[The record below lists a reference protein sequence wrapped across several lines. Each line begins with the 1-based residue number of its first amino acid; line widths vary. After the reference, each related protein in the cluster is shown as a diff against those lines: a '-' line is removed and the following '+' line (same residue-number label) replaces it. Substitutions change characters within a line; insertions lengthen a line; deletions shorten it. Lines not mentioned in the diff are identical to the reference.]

1 MLNLTSEEIEQ
12 YKEDGWLDSPA
23 TLDIPEEAMQGM
35 DAEEL
40 EAATPDQIIE
50 KVEAMGF
57 IVMSPE
63 QLKAEANKMASTV
76 LDIGKF
82 EDEVIFAEFNKR
94 TGTKPA
100 LVPDLKKSPDAL
112 INRFLADHSDLTDDE
127 LVELGSEYKLGLRL
141 NFSREVMCS
150 KIHEAIEL
158 SKNAEG

>member
-1 MLNLTSEEIEQ
+1 MFNLTSEEIEQ

-23 TLDIPEEAMQGM
+23 TLDAPEEAMQGM

-40 EAATPDQIIE
+40 ETATPDQIVA

-76 LDIGKF
+76 LDIEKF

-100 LVPDLKKSPDAL
+100 LVPDLKPVDPL
-112 INRFLADHSDLTDDE
+112 LNRFLADHNDLTDDE

-141 NFSREVMCS
+141 SFSREVMCS
-150 KIHEAIEL
+150 KIHEAIEI
-158 SKNAEG
+158 SKNAEE